1 LPPELARELGI
12 TVVPVYVSMQGRSY
26 RDGVDISIDE
36 IYNEIADGNSTVT
49 TSQPSPGDFAEIFR
63 QLMKDAD
70 EILTINISSHLS
82 GSYGSALKGQELV
95 GGQDRIEVLDSST
108 VSMGTGLLAIAAAR
122 LAQTGASLPHILAE
136 TKRAMSRTH
145 ILVLLDTLK
154 YALRSGRLG
163 KAKALLGSLLAIKPM
178 ITIKNGEV
186 HPAGMMRTRPKG
198 IDKLIAH
205 FKSFAGVDEVGIIH
219 STTPDEAQSLRGRL
233 SALIDIQR
241 IHLSHLG
248 PALGA
253 HTGPGTLALAL
264 REKLPAVEN
273 AIINTGK
280 KIIDLPSLH
289 LPRLSILPL

>member
-1 LPPELARELGI
+1 M
-12 TVVPVYVSMQGRSY
+12 V
-26 RDGVDISIDE
+26 
-36 IYNEIADGNSTVT
+36 DGNTSVT
-49 TSQPSPGDFAEIFR
+49 TSQPTPGDFAETYR
-63 QLMKDAD
+63 RLMKDAD

-82 GSYGSALKGQELV
+82 GAYGSALKGQELV
-95 GGQDRIEVLDSST
+95 GGQGRIEVIDSST
-108 VSMGTGLLAIAAAR
+108 VSMGTGLLAVAAAR

-163 KAKALLGSLLAIKPM
+163 KAKALLGSLLAVKPM

-186 HPAGMMRTRPKG
+186 HPAGMVRTRPKG
-198 IDKLIAH
+198 IDKLIASL
-205 FKSFAGVDEVGIIH
+205 KTFAGTEEVGIIH
-219 STTPDEAQSLRGRL
+219 STTPDEAQTLRGRL
-233 SALIDIQR
+233 STMLDSQF
-241 IHLSHLG
+241 IHLSRLG

-280 KIIDLPSLH
+280 KLIELPSLH
-289 LPRLSILPL
+289 LPHLSIQAL